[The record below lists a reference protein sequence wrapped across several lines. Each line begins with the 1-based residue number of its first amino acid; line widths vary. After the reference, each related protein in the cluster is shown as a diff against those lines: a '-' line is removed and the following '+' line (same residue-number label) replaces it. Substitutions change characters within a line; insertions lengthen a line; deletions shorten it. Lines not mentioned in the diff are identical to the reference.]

1 MLDVCAATNPRKAT
15 LEDIKQ
21 IITNAMG
28 PVVKTAESLEAVA
41 LS

>member
-1 MLDVCAATNPRKAT
+1 MLDVCAETNPRKAT
-15 LEDIKQ
+15 LEDIIQ

-28 PVVKTAESLEAVA
+28 PIVKKEASLEAVA

>member
-15 LEDIKQ
+15 LEEIKQ

-28 PVVKTAESLEAVA
+28 PVVVPANQDDAVIV
-41 LS
+41 S